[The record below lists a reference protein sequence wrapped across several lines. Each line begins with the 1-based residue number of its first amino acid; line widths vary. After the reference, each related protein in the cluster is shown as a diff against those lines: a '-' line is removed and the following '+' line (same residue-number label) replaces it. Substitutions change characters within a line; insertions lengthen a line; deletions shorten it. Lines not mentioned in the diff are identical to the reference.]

1 MPGLIKI
8 PGDKRVFVAGMYWRH
23 EDRKPSRK
31 TLLAGAR
38 GTDFW
43 VAQRRTKSRSLQS
56 GFSRPLTGADF
67 LTEGGKKA
75 ALNKVYRGTAYSL
88 AAAMADVLQEP
99 WLGIFDLGNGLYWYI
114 AVRDSYEILPDG
126 DAVGDWEAVDNL
138 RRQHAAYG
146 EPSVFRDG
154 GLEEIA
160 EILRQG
166 PKITPVV
173 DVRKNPAMPAIL
185 GGGALAAAAAGGLVF
200 WHIHEEQVEKSQ
212 LLAQEQ
218 RIAIERAMAARRAAN
233 RVLPWAAQ
241 PFPSAFLRDCMG
253 FAQGIPLSDKGW
265 GLKSIA
271 CRVSNGQVLAQETWS
286 WSPGATAL
294 YRPKGQLLERGK
306 TVLQTLRV
314 GSIAASGDGQTLPVQ
329 RAEETAYGVAQAL
342 ALDIRL
348 SAPVAPVQKTLPGER
363 PAPKPAKSEKPWETM
378 NVVLKGPLAQWG
390 NQSLWDIPGLRFT
403 QLLFTPSKTGAITLK
418 AIGDLY
424 SPNAAFSAPRSA
436 IAVRSP
442 KNDVPRVPGTDVVS
456 SGGMQ

>member
-271 CRVSNGQVLAQETWS
+271 CRVSNGQVLAQESWS

-306 TVLQTLRV
+306 VVLHTLRV
-314 GSIAASGDGQTLPVQ
+314 GSIADSGDGQALPVQ
-329 RAEETAYGVAQAL
+329 LAEETVYGVAQAL

-348 SAPVAPVQKTLPGER
+348 TAPISPVQKTLPGEKAVR
-363 PAPKPAKSEKPWETM
+363 KPPKAKTPWETM
-378 NVVLKGPLAQWG
+378 SVALTGPLVQWG

-424 SPNAAFSAPRSA
+424 SPNVAFPAPRS
-436 IAVRSP
+436 
-442 KNDVPRVPGTDVVS
+442 VVS
-456 SGGMQ
+456 SRLRENGEPLRGPGEEKLSGGMQ